1 MRIRIL
7 TVMKVIVLAIT
18 TSIAFALGVRLGMV
32 NGVLIVLLQVGMMG
46 LAFLF
51 LSDGQEEG

>member
-1 MRIRIL
+1 
-7 TVMKVIVLAIT
+7 MKIIVLAMT

-46 LAFLF
+46 LAFL
-51 LSDGQEEG
+51 LLMKPVEEEEEDHE